1 MAQTTWSGPL
11 ASGDRNAGESGGPN
25 LGLVTLSQTVLINFN
40 ATLVQ
45 NATFNIPA
53 SSQIVDFYVDVLT
66 AYDSATSATLS
77 AGTAS
82 GGTQYLSGVSVK
94 TAARRSNGFSAAQ
107 LAALS
112 HHEAAAVAARAK
124 GNDLAS
130 DPKGDCD
137 GPHSVIEPDPWD
149 MLASCR
155 DYVSDAQV
163 GMIIRDRNEVTEF
176 LARIDAALAAQK
188 EDQ

>member
-1 MAQTTWSGPL
+1 MSQTTWSGPL

-25 LGLVTLSQTVLINFN
+25 IGLVTLSQTALINFD

-94 TAARRSNGFSAAQ
+94 TAARRPNGFSAAQ
-107 LAALS
+107 LAAMDDVGS
-112 HHEAAAVAARAK
+112 NRSVVATVT
-124 GNDLAS
+124 
-130 DPKGDCD
+130 
-137 GPHSVIEPDPWD
+137 SVGQPTAGQVRVT
-149 MLASCR
+149 MV
-155 DYVSDAQV
+155 YVQTTAD
-163 GMIIRDRNEVTEF
+163 D
-176 LARIDAALAAQK
+176 
-188 EDQ
+188 

>member
-25 LGLVTLSQTVLINFN
+25 IGLVTLAQTALINFD

-66 AYDSATSATLS
+66 QYDSATSATLS

-82 GGTQYLSGVSVK
+82 GGTQYLSGINVK
-94 TAARRSNGFSAAQ
+94 TAARRPNAYSAAQ
-107 LAALS
+107 LAAMDDVGTNRTV
-112 HHEAAAVAARAK
+112 VATVT
-124 GNDLAS
+124 
-130 DPKGDCD
+130 
-137 GPHSVIEPDPWD
+137 SVGQPTAGQVRVT
-149 MLASCR
+149 LL
-155 DYVSDAQV
+155 YVQTTAD
-163 GMIIRDRNEVTEF
+163 D
-176 LARIDAALAAQK
+176 
-188 EDQ
+188 

>member
-25 LGLVTLSQTVLINFN
+25 LGFVTLSQTVLINFD

-66 AYDSATSATLS
+66 AYDSATSAVLS

-82 GGTQYLSGVSVK
+82 GGTQYLSAISVK
-94 TAARRSNGFSAAQ
+94 TAARRPNAFSAAQ
-107 LAALS
+107 LAAMDDVS
-112 HHEAAAVAARAK
+112 TNRAVVATVT
-124 GNDLAS
+124 
-130 DPKGDCD
+130 
-137 GPHSVIEPDPWD
+137 SVGQPTAGQVRVT
-149 MLASCR
+149 ML
-155 DYVSDAQV
+155 YVQTTAD
-163 GMIIRDRNEVTEF
+163 D
-176 LARIDAALAAQK
+176 
-188 EDQ
+188 